1 MTESKR
7 CPFCGSDDVRAET
20 LDEGGI
26 YLYCCNCKIEQPLY
40 PNINKAIEAW
50 NRRADNEID

>member
-1 MTESKR
+1 MTESKP

-40 PNINKAIEAW
+40 PNLNKAIEAW
-50 NRRADNEID
+50 NRRADNV